1 MKNAKSFTVLLA
13 AFLFPVLALAQNG
26 DLGEIDFPTSGSPE
40 AQKYFIKGV
49 LLLHSFEYEDAA
61 DEFREAQERDPDF
74 AMAYWGEAMTH
85 NHPIWMQVN
94 TEKARAVLNR
104 LAPDAEARLAKAP
117 TAREKAYLRSVE
129 ILYSEGDKL
138 ARDRA
143 YAEAMRRLCEQY
155 PDDLEAV
162 AFHALALLGTCHE
175 GRDFA
180 TYMQAAAVAEQ
191 VFQKNPKHPGAAHYL
206 IHSYDD
212 PIHAPLGL
220 PMARVYAKIAPA
232 AAHALH
238 MPSHIFF
245 AMGMWDEAVA
255 SNEDS
260 WAAAEARRERKSLPL
275 QQRGYHALLWR
286 EYAYL
291 QQGRYQEAKAMFAVI
306 AQDAKKSEHR
316 TIRYHFAAMRAA
328 YVVNTRL
335 WNSEAA
341 RLEVK
346 TEDLEKDAIA
356 GDLFVRGMCAVETG
370 DLPKAEKILAEIE
383 ALRPAKVT
391 PTVSTTVGMQCHAL
405 PAESANYPPAVQA
418 VNIMAKELRALI
430 QMSEGKT
437 DEALQLLKATAYD
450 EDRMSFDFGP
460 PVVVKPARELLGEML
475 LKLGRAQEA
484 QAEFASSLKRAP
496 KRFLS
501 LLGMARAAA
510 KAGDPVAAQEAYAT
524 LEKVLHRADAEMVE
538 LAEVKKGMT
547 KRL

>member
-1 MKNAKSFTVLLA
+1 MKNAKTFIALLA
-13 AFLFPVLALAQNG
+13 AFLLPVLALAQNI

-40 AQKYFIKGV
+40 AQNYFIKGV

-61 DEFREAQERDPDF
+61 EEFREAQKRDPDF

-94 TEKARAVLNR
+94 LEKARAVLNR
-104 LAPDAEARLAKAP
+104 L
-117 TAREKAYLRSVE
+117 
-129 ILYSEGDKL
+129 
-138 ARDRA
+138 
-143 YAEAMRRLCEQY
+143 
-155 PDDLEAV
+155 
-162 AFHALALLGTCHE
+162 
-175 GRDFA
+175 
-180 TYMQAAAVAEQ
+180 
-191 VFQKNPKHPGAAHYL
+191 
-206 IHSYDD
+206 
-212 PIHAPLGL
+212 
-220 PMARVYAKIAPA
+220 APA

-255 SNEDS
+255 TNEES

-275 QQRGYHALLWR
+275 QERGYHALLWR

-291 QQGRYQEAKAMFAVI
+291 QQGRYQEAKAMFAI
-306 AQDAKKSEHR
+306 MAQDAKKTEHGR
-316 TIRYHFAAMRAA
+316 IRFHLAAMRAA

-346 TEDLEKDAIA
+346 TDGLEKDAIA
-356 GDLFVRGMCAVETG
+356 GDLFVRGMCAVENG
-370 DLPKAEKILAEIE
+370 ELRKAEKILAEIE
-383 ALRPAKVT
+383 ALRPASVT
-391 PTVSTTVGMQCHAL
+391 PSASATVGMQCHAL

-437 DEALQLLKATAYD
+437 DEALQLLKAAASD

-475 LKLGRAQEA
+475 LKLDRSQEA
-484 QAEFASSLKRAP
+484 QVEFASSLKRTP

-501 LLGMARAAA
+501 LLGMARAAT
-510 KAGDPVAAQEAYAT
+510 KSGDHAAAQETYAT

-538 LAEVKKGMT
+538 LAEVKKGVT